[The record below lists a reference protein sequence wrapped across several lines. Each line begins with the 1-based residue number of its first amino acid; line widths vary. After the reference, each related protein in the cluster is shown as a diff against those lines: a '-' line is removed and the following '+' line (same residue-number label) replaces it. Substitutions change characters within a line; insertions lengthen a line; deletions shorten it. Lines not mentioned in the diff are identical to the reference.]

1 LNTVERITSI
11 PTIDGMIQFRI
22 SQWILL
28 GFFLCL
34 PAVPA
39 AAVEF
44 VVVGPRAAGMG
55 GAGVAVTTDAYA
67 TYWNPAGLAMSKSL
81 DVRIQGTTQVTDRL
95 GIAKAL
101 DDLNDFNTNDTS
113 AANQASAQN
122 IANEINR
129 AGATISALGSAG
141 LYVKGHFGEHA
152 FGFNVSDVATSG
164 AFVSTP
170 LQVTTS
176 GGQTNISGQM
186 ALRGLEAR
194 QVAFSY
200 AYAFADKR
208 FSVGVTG
215 KVIQGAAYNTTT
227 TLQGGVDPNLLD
239 NFGKADI
246 STSYGIDLGAMY
258 RPSSWL
264 KFGVVAKD
272 INQPTFNAPGGLE
285 YKLTPQVR
293 GGMAVNPWSTM
304 TISADMDITSNQTLI
319 PGLKSQVLSL
329 GMEQTVLSEFLS
341 FRVGTYKNVQDAGSI
356 FTPTAGIGMRMY
368 AFRLDLGGGYDFNEG
383 GAIASGALAL
393 TF

>member
-1 LNTVERITSI
+1 MMQPRASI
-11 PTIDGMIQFRI
+11 G
-22 SQWILL
+22 ILL
-28 GFFLCL
+28 CL
-34 PAVPA
+34 WLSLLATPTV
-39 AAVEF
+39 AVEF

-67 TYWNPAGLAMSKSL
+67 TYWNPAGLAMVKSL
-81 DVRIQGTTQVTDRL
+81 DIRLQGTTQGTDRL
-95 GIAKAL
+95 GIANAL
-101 DDLNDFNTNDTS
+101 DNLNDFNPNDTS
-113 AANQASAQN
+113 TANQAKAQS

-129 AGATISALGSAG
+129 PGATISALGSAG

-170 LQVTTS
+170 VHLNTS
-176 GGQTNISGQM
+176 GNLTGQM

-194 QVAFSY
+194 QAAFSY

-215 KVIQGAAYNTTT
+215 KIIQGAAYNNPTAP
-227 TLQGGVDPNLLD
+227 LQGGVDPNLMD
-239 NFGKADI
+239 NFGRAEV

-272 INQPTFNAPGGLE
+272 INQPTFDAPLGLQ

-293 GGMAVNPWSTM
+293 GGVAVNPWSTM
-304 TISADMDITSNQTLI
+304 TITADMDITSNQTLV

-329 GMEQTVLSEFLS
+329 GMEQTILSEFLS
-341 FRVGTYKNVQDAGSI
+341 LRVGTYKNVRDAGSI
-356 FTPTAGIGMRMY
+356 FTPTAGLGLRIY
-368 AFRLDLGGGYDFNEG
+368 SFRLDVAGGYDFDNG
-383 GAIASGALAL
+383 GAIASGAVAW

>member
-1 LNTVERITSI
+1 MRQPRTSV
-11 PTIDGMIQFRI
+11 G
-22 SQWILL
+22 ILICL
-28 GFFLCL
+28 FLSL
-34 PAVPA
+34 VATPAV
-39 AAVEF
+39 AVEF
-44 VVVGPRAAGMG
+44 AVVGPRAAGMG

-67 TYWNPAGLAMSKSL
+67 TYWNPAGLAMVKSL
-81 DVRIQGTTQVTDRL
+81 DIRLQGTSQGTDRL
-95 GIAKAL
+95 GISNAL
-101 DDLNDFNTNDTS
+101 DDLNDFNPNDTS
-113 AANQASAQN
+113 AANQAKAQS

-129 AGATISALGSAG
+129 AGATISAVGAAG
-141 LYVKGHFGEHA
+141 LYVKGHFGDHA

-170 LQVTTS
+170 LQVITS
-176 GGQTNISGQM
+176 GGQTNLTGQM

-194 QVAFSY
+194 QAAFSY

-239 NFGKADI
+239 NFGKAMI

-258 RPSSWL
+258 RPASWL

-272 INQPTFNAPGGLE
+272 INQPTFDAPGGLQ
-285 YKLTPQVR
+285 YKLTPQIR
-293 GGMAVNPWSTM
+293 GGVAVNPWSTM
-304 TISADMDITSNQTLI
+304 TITADMDITSNQTLV

-329 GMEQTVLSEFLS
+329 GMEQTILSEFLS

-356 FTPTAGIGMRMY
+356 FTPTAGLGLRMY
-368 AFRLDLGGGYDFNEG
+368 SFRLDVAGGYDFDNG
-383 GAIASGALAL
+383 GAIASGAVAW

>member
-1 LNTVERITSI
+1 MMQTRASI
-11 PTIDGMIQFRI
+11 L
-22 SQWILL
+22 ILIC
-28 GFFLCL
+28 FLL
-34 PAVPA
+34 SLVATPAV
-39 AAVEF
+39 AVEF
-44 VVVGPRAAGMG
+44 AVVGPRAAGMG

-67 TYWNPAGLAMSKSL
+67 TYWNPAGLAMVKSL
-81 DVRIQGTTQVTDRL
+81 DIRIQGTSQGTDRL
-95 GIAKAL
+95 GIANAL
-101 DDLNDFNTNDTS
+101 DDLNDFNPNDTS
-113 AANQASAQN
+113 PANQAKAQN

-129 AGATISALGSAG
+129 AGATISAVGAAG
-141 LYVKGHFGEHA
+141 LYVKGHFGDHA

-176 GGQTNISGQM
+176 EGQTNLSGQM

-194 QVAFSY
+194 QAAFSY

-208 FSVGVTG
+208 FSVGITG

-227 TLQGGVDPNLLD
+227 NLQGGVDPNLLD
-239 NFGKADI
+239 NFGKAKI

-272 INQPTFNAPGGLE
+272 LNQPTFDAPGGLQ

-293 GGMAVNPWSTM
+293 GGVAVNPWSTM
-304 TISADMDITSNQTLI
+304 TITADMDITSNQTLV

-329 GMEQTVLSEFLS
+329 GMEQTILSEFLS
-341 FRVGTYKNVQDAGSI
+341 FRVGTYRNVQDAGSI
-356 FTPTAGIGMRMY
+356 FTPTAGLGLRMY
-368 AFRLDLGGGYDFNEG
+368 SFRLDVAGGYDFDNG
-383 GAIASGALAL
+383 GALVSGAIAW

>member
-1 LNTVERITSI
+1 
-11 PTIDGMIQFRI
+11 MQARI
-22 SQWILL
+22 SIQILL
-28 GFFLCL
+28 CFLL
-34 PAVPA
+34 SLVATPAV
-39 AAVEF
+39 AVEF
-44 VVVGPRAAGMG
+44 AVVGPRAAGMG

-67 TYWNPAGLAMSKSL
+67 TYWNPAGLAMAQSI
-81 DVRIQGTTQVTDRL
+81 DIRIQGTVQVTDRL
-95 GIAKAL
+95 GVGSA
-101 DDLNDFNTNDTS
+101 LNDLQNFDPTDTS
-113 AANQASAQN
+113 TANQAKAQN

-129 AGATISALGSAG
+129 PGATISAVGAAG

-164 AFVSTP
+164 AFVSSP
-170 LQVTTS
+170 VVAS
-176 GGQTNISGQM
+176 GTNISGQM

-200 AYAFADKR
+200 AYAFLDKR

-227 TLQGGVDPNLLD
+227 NLQGGVDPNLLD
-239 NFGKADI
+239 NFGKAEI

-272 INQPTFNAPGGLE
+272 INQPTFDAPGGLQ

-304 TISADMDITSNQTLI
+304 TITADMDITSNQTLV

-329 GMEQTVLSEFLS
+329 GMEQTILSEFLS
-341 FRVGTYKNVQDAGSI
+341 FRVGTYKNVKDAGSI
-356 FTPTAGIGMRMY
+356 FTPTAGIGLRIY
-368 AFRLDLGGGYDFNEG
+368 SFRLDVGGGYDFNEG
-383 GAIASGALAL
+383 GAIASGALAW

>member
-1 LNTVERITSI
+1 
-11 PTIDGMIQFRI
+11 MIQFRI

-28 GFFLCL
+28 GLFLCL

-227 TLQGGVDPNLLD
+227 TLQGGLDPNLLD

-246 STSYGIDLGAMY
+246 STSYGVDLGAMY